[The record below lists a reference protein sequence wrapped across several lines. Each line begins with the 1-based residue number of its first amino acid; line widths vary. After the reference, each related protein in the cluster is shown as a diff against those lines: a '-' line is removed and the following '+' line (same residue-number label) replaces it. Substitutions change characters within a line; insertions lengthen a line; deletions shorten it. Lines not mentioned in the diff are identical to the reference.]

1 MPTARVQIQL
11 GTSTNPI
18 ARDWIMNTF
27 YLGFGSV
34 FTDDDWDQLA
44 EDAATVWK
52 NRGSYPNYINVCR
65 ATLYDMADAKP
76 RAPKAIHD
84 VAIAGSGEGGPR
96 EVAVC
101 LSYYAGRN
109 IPRLRGRMYIG
120 PWQQADMME
129 RPAAVRTQAMGIATG
144 IAALGGLDCDWKQYS
159 PTNNLFTT
167 VSDYWCDNE
176 WDTMRSR
183 GLRGDTR
190 LVASTS
196 G

>member
-1 MPTARVQIQL
+1 MSIGNDQ
-11 GTSTNPI
+11 NPQP
-18 ARDWIMNTF
+18 RDWIMNTF
-27 YLGFGSV
+27 YLAFGSV
-34 FTDDDWDQLA
+34 FTDDDWEQLA
-44 EDAATVWK
+44 EDACDVWVA
-52 NRGSYPNYINVCR
+52 RSGYPNYVNIVKCSI
-65 ATLYDMADAKP
+65 YDMAQAEP
-76 RAPKAIHD
+76 RAPKAT
-84 VAIAGSGEGGPR
+84 VSKPIAGSGEGGPR

-109 IPRLRGRMYIG
+109 LPRLRGRMYIG

-129 RPAAVRTQAMGIATG
+129 RPAAVRTQAMGIGTG

-167 VSDYWCDNE
+167 VSNYWCDNE
-176 WDTMRSR
+176 WDTVRSR

-190 LVASTS
+190 LLAATS